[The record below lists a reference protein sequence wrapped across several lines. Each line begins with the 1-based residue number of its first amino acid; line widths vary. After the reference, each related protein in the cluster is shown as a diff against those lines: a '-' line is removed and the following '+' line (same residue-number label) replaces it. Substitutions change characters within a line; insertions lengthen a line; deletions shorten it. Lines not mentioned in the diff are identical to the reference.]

1 MDPRGVPYPL
11 LPLAAWD
18 LSGRG
23 VRAARARCQRRGTGS
38 PDRPRA
44 TTRNALF
51 RMVFRNADSYIMSGI
66 ACLSCFGCGP
76 GRGHRNG
83 VSTSLPAVAEA
94 LGGASLWLV
103 VALGYESV
111 RLVL

>member
-44 TTRNALF
+44 TTRNALS
-51 RMVFRNADSYIMSGI
+51 RMVFRNAISYLMSSYVPF
-66 ACLSCFGCGP
+66 ALRCAAAGCGVVTEAMAALTTVATTAV
-76 GRGHRNG
+76 RVQFHRAANP
-83 VSTSLPAVAEA
+83 SIT
-94 LGGASLWLV
+94 W
-103 VALGYESV
+103 
-111 RLVL
+111 R